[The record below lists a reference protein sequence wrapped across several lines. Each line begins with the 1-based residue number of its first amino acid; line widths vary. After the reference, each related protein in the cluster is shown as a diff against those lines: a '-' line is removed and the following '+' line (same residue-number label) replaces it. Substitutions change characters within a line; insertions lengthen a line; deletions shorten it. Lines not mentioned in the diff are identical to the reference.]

1 MLIIYG
7 NTELIQS
14 RYISRLIYDLY
25 TTSYLHFFLYIRR
38 VLEKG
43 TTLLLPLT
51 LPNADQFS
59 KFAGRLSSKFVSG
72 KIIIKY
78 PTQTGFYL
86 KRVATLPSEMFV
98 LRSCRASRLCEAN
111 CHSAIQNSCWKSIHP
126 VMLELF
132 YSLMTR
138 YLSWPHRK
146 KKLQNDGLYAPTI
159 TKNKDVATTPVY
171 EINVQSLMASVGES
185 HVVDITQ
192 VTSLILVDARVK
204 ISEAY
209 YRNMM
214 LLQQFLPAIVFFR
227 LQGSFS
233 FFGSAPAH
241 RAC

>member
-25 TTSYLHFFLYIRR
+25 TTSYLHFFLYIHR

-51 LPNADQFS
+51 SPNADQFS
-59 KFAGRLSSKFVSG
+59 KFAGRLSSKIVSG

-78 PTQTGFYL
+78 PTQTVFYL

-98 LRSCRASRLCEAN
+98 LRSCCASRLCETN

-132 YSLMTR
+132 YSLMKR
-138 YLSWPHRK
+138 YL
-146 KKLQNDGLYAPTI
+146 
-159 TKNKDVATTPVY
+159 
-171 EINVQSLMASVGES
+171 
-185 HVVDITQ
+185 
-192 VTSLILVDARVK
+192 
-204 ISEAY
+204 
-209 YRNMM
+209 
-214 LLQQFLPAIVFFR
+214 
-227 LQGSFS
+227 
-233 FFGSAPAH
+233 
-241 RAC
+241 